1 MSFLL
6 STNSDIPK
14 YTLSYVDD
22 FYMYCDM
29 EDRSIMIQH
38 VDETNIQFDTKF
50 KATGNC
56 ISYYKIL
63 NYSDY
68 KVFKSNN
75 YKLDTLK
82 NLIEL
87 ELSKCIFNYLDEV
100 QIKLV
105 KQHFGEY
112 GSLDFSKITNS
123 VAVEDNVHLFIL
135 KTTRF
140 KNKDDAVP
148 SEHEDI
154 FLFDSEQK
162 QVYVQTEK
170 YKHPLL
176 EVFTASRFSNTKIGV
191 YESMTTDS
199 FKVMI
204 DNGLMGTVV
213 CYCNN
218 KLTIYDNTFGD
229 IKRFD
234 DPIEIHNLL
243 NFLMLELITDSPS
256 VLMTNYINEYDLD
269 LNSLSSEQ
277 LKAVVMAD
285 Y

>member
-1 MSFLL
+1 MISLL
-6 STNSDIPK
+6 STNSDMPK

-56 ISYYKIL
+56 FSYYKVL
-63 NYSDY
+63 HYSDY
-68 KVFKSNN
+68 KVFKAND

-82 NLIEL
+82 NLIGL
-87 ELSKCIFNYLDEV
+87 ELSKCIFNYLDED

-105 KQHFGEY
+105 KQRFGEY
-112 GSLDFSKITNS
+112 GSLNFSKITNS

-135 KTTRF
+135 KTMRF
-140 KNKDDAVP
+140 ENKDDTVP
-148 SEHEDI
+148 HDHEET
-154 FLFDSEQK
+154 FLFDSEKK
-162 QVYVQTEK
+162 QVYVQNEK
-170 YKHPLL
+170 NTHSLL
-176 EVFTASRFSNTKIGV
+176 KIFTASRFSSTKIDV

-199 FKVMI
+199 FKLMI

-213 CYCNN
+213 CYEND
-218 KLTIYDNTFGD
+218 KLTTYDNTFGE
-229 IKRFD
+229 IKHFD
-234 DPIEIHNLL
+234 NPTEITAFL
-243 NFLMLELITDSPS
+243 NDLMLELVTYDPSP
-256 VLMTNYINEYDLD
+256 LMTNYVNEYDLD
-269 LNSLSSEQ
+269 LKSMSVDQ